1 MQSILLF
8 YRIRILVLKDSIVL
22 AHLLYGTL
30 IISVIVIFH
39 IAGLILL
46 AMFIKKLDEIYP
58 LFKTNLGRFYLL
70 LISVFV
76 IIAIHT
82 VEAWSWAYVYMYLGE
97 FTDLEEAL
105 YFSVVTSTTLG
116 YGDITLSPE
125 WQLVS
130 TFEAM
135 GGLLLFGVSTA
146 FLIAVTRRLFEG
158 ISKNSEDE

>member
-1 MQSILLF
+1 MLS
-8 YRIRILVLKDSIVL
+8 
-22 AHLLYGTL
+22 HLLYGTL

-39 IAGLILL
+39 IAALIML
-46 AMFIKKLDEIYP
+46 AVFIKKLDTTYP
-58 LFKTNLGRFYLL
+58 KFRTNLGHFYLL

-76 IIAIHT
+76 IIGIHT
-82 VEAWSWAYVYMYLGE
+82 IEAWAWAYVYMYLGE
-97 FTDLEEAL
+97 FTNFEQAL

-125 WQLVS
+125 WQLLS

-146 FLIAVTRRLFEG
+146 FLIAVTRNLFEKIARG
-158 ISKNSEDE
+158 IR